1 MDGDKND
8 QSTVKAAVIGGGL
21 VSFIWIQTKGLNNY
35 SKWSDFSYWKSNMS
49 SDPFSHGK

>member
-21 VSFIWIQTKGLNNY
+21 VSFILNPNKGCQQL
-35 SKWSDFSYWKSNMS
+35 
-49 SDPFSHGK
+49 